1 MNIKLYNTTSPKIKV
16 NKTLNLVADIT
27 GEPHDLVSEIE
38 MSVRLSIGH
47 LQGVQGSNYAYI
59 ASTGKYYF
67 ISPNYQIDNQSVIV
81 NLKEDVLMS
90 LKTELLTQTCTISKN
105 EFLADSYLYDE
116 NYKIDGY
123 SNIVTKEFPQGFENE
138 SMVLLT
144 VG

>member
-27 GEPHDLVSEIE
+27 GEPHDIVSETD

-47 LQGVQGSNYAYI
+47 LQGVQGSNYCYI

-67 ISPNYQIDNQSVIV
+67 ISPNYQIDNQSIIV
-81 NLKEDVLMS
+81 NLHEDVLMS
-90 LKTELLTQTCTISKN
+90 LKTELLAQTCTISKN
-105 EFLADSYLYDE
+105 EFLSDAYLYDD

>member
-1 MNIKLYNTTSPKIKV
+1 MNIKLYNTASPKIKV

-27 GEPHDLVSEIE
+27 GEPHDIVSETD

-47 LQGVQGSNYAYI
+47 LQGVQGSNYCYI

-81 NLKEDVLMS
+81 NLHEDVLMS
-90 LKTELLTQTCTISKN
+90 LKTELLAQTCTISKN
-105 EFLADSYLYDE
+105 EFLSDSYLYDD

>member
-27 GEPHDLVSEIE
+27 GEPHDIVSETE

-47 LQGVQGSNYAYI
+47 LIGVQGSNYAYI

-90 LKTELLTQTCTISKN
+90 LKTPLLAQTCTISKN
-105 EFLADSYLYDE
+105 EFLADSYLYDD

-123 SNIVTKEFPQGFENE
+123 SNIVTKEFPQGFDNE

>member
-27 GEPHDLVSEIE
+27 GEPHNLVSETK

-67 ISPNYQIDNQSVIV
+67 IPPNYQIDNQSVIV

>member
-27 GEPHDLVSEIE
+27 GEPHDIVSETE

-90 LKTELLTQTCTISKN
+90 LKTPLLAQTCTISKN

>member
-27 GEPHDLVSEIE
+27 GEPHDIVSETD

-47 LQGVQGSNYAYI
+47 LQGVQGSNYCYI

-81 NLKEDVLMS
+81 NLHEDVLMS
-90 LKTELLTQTCTISKN
+90 LKTELLAQTCTISKN
-105 EFLADSYLYDE
+105 EFLSDAYLYDD
-116 NYKIDGY
+116 NYKIDAF
-123 SNIVTKEFPQGFENE
+123 NKIVTKEFPNGFDTE
-138 SMVLLT
+138 SIVLWT
-144 VG
+144 TG

>member
-27 GEPHDLVSEIE
+27 GEPHDLVSETE

-90 LKTELLTQTCTISKN
+90 LKTQLLVQTCTISKN
-105 EFLADSYLYDE
+105 EFISDAYLYDE